1 MRAAS
6 APPSGLALAAEARHG
21 GSGRVMRL
29 FTDAPGVQLY
39 IGGFLDAEPG
49 KGGAVYPRHGGFCL
63 ETQLFP
69 DGANQ
74 AAAGRGF
81 PSPVLRPG
89 EQYTHTMVT
98 QLYAE

>member
-1 MRAAS
+1 
-6 APPSGLALAAEARHG
+6 
-21 GSGRVMRL
+21 MRL

-39 IGGFLDAEPG
+39 IGGFLDAEAG

-74 AAAGRGF
+74 GTKGF

-89 EQYTHTMVT
+89 EAYTHTMVT

>member
-1 MRAAS
+1 M
-6 APPSGLALAAEARHG
+6 LAAEARHS
-21 GSGRVMRL
+21 GSGRCMRL

-39 IGGFLDAEPG
+39 IGGF
-49 KGGAVYPRHGGFCL
+49 CL

-74 AAAGRGF
+74 GAAGRPF

-89 EQYTHTMVT
+89 EAYTHTMVT